1 MKIYNQIPVEGGIS
15 VSSLVTVYYLR
26 LPKNYNGMR
35 EKLPFYQLVYIDS
48 GEMEYT
54 VGDNTFTLRAGQTVL
69 MPPDAVRSGRLV
81 SSGRG
86 FIGIVSFTSSS
97 EALESIS
104 AQPGEGKTVPVLEPS
119 PNEVSML
126 REILNE
132 GVSLLEPIYGDAM
145 YKGMRL
151 RDESDGVSVSVVAA
165 KLTLLLT
172 LLKRGA
178 GISRHR
184 PDASA
189 SDAESEIR
197 LMGRVKEYLSRRVCS
212 EVTVADI
219 CREFNISSS
228 RLKRIFHENEGCGV
242 IDFFIE
248 LKIERAK
255 AMICEDKMNFTQI
268 SERLGFSSL
277 HYFSRL
283 FRSRTGT
290 TPSEYRR
297 LNSRL
302 NSRPS
307 EKSEGNPDDFEI
319 L

>member
-1 MKIYNQIPVEGGIS
+1 MKIYNRIPASGGIS
-15 VSSLVTVYYLR
+15 VTSLVTVYYLR

-54 VGDNTFTLRAGQTVL
+54 VGDNTFRLRAGQTVL
-69 MPPDAVRSGRLV
+69 MPPDTVRSGRIT
-81 SSGRG
+81 SPGRG
-86 FIGIVSFTSSS
+86 FIGIVSFTG
-97 EALESIS
+97 EGPALQSIS
-104 AQPGEGKTVPVLEPS
+104 VKPDVGMTVPVFEPS
-119 PNEVSML
+119 PNEVTLL

-132 GVSLLEPIYGDAM
+132 GVALLEPIYGDAV

-151 RDESDGVSVSVVAA
+151 RDGNDGSSVSVVAA

-172 LLKRGA
+172 LLARELN
-178 GISRHR
+178 SPR
-184 PDASA
+184 PVPAVGS
-189 SDAESEIR
+189 EGEIR
-197 LMGRVKEYLSRRVCS
+197 LMGSIKEYLGRRVCS
-212 EVTVADI
+212 DVTVADI

-228 RLKRIFHENEGCGV
+228 RLKRIFHENESCGV
-242 IDFFIE
+242 IDFFIG

-255 AMICEDKMNFTQI
+255 AMIKEGGMNFTQI

-283 FRSRTGT
+283 FRNRTGM
-290 TPSEYRR
+290 TPSEFKRA
-297 LNSRL
+297 LL
-302 NSRPS
+302 LM
-307 EKSEGNPDDFEI
+307 ELHKDLHKE